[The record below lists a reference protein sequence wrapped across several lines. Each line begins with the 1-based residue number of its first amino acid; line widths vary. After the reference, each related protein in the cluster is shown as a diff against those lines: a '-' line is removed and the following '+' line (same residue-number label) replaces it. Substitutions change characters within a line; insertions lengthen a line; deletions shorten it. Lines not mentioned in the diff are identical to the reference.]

1 MRIYYLIVFILI
13 SVCILSQEIPPIQ
26 QFKSEISFAGNQNWM
41 ISQDEKG
48 AIYFANNKG
57 LLHFRGTEWELNTSP
72 NQSIIRSVKV
82 IDDKVCMGSYM
93 DFGYWEKSDTDKLIY
108 TSLAKELNIK
118 PLEDEQFWNIIDFGE
133 KIIFQ
138 SLDRLVITDV
148 GNKQKQ
154 FVETENTLL
163 KCYKV
168 DDKIYFQESEKGL
181 YELKSGKPVLICNQ
195 KILLDNIVV
204 GLFKV
209 NGRLLILTDKSGFY
223 FLDKNNLTKWKIEG
237 EKNFKNYKIYNS
249 IRLSDGSFALGSIS
263 NGFTLIDQYGNTII
277 ELNKSNGISN
287 NTILN
292 LFEDND
298 KNLWLG
304 LQTGINCINL
314 KSPILEYNDNQG
326 KVGGVCSSAT
336 VGNYFYLGTNHGLFY
351 KDINK
356 NQDFKM
362 ISGTEGQVWNLSK
375 INDELFCG
383 HDTGTFFVKN
393 TKAFKIGQT
402 PGSWMFKKHP
412 KFDNLILQGNYN
424 GIHILQKEYGKW
436 KYKNKLEGFDISSR
450 YFEIVNDT
458 TLLVSHE
465 YKGVFRITFNKE
477 LDKIHK
483 IQMDPSVKK
492 GINASLIKFDEEI
505 FYLNSEG
512 LFRFDKNR
520 LAFQK
525 DETLSKKINFEDYL
539 TGKMINDNNGRL
551 WIFSNNRIN
560 YLQRELFSDNLKF
573 ESFFFQN
580 NSRKNALGWEHVN
593 KYIDSKYIFGSGTGY
608 LLVDLDKIKSNKPQI
623 SIHKIIVKDNVQNFS
638 QVSATNNLELD
649 FEKNS
654 IQFYYTA
661 NNYQK
666 YEKVKYQYILEGY
679 DMGWSLWNETAD
691 VSFSNLPSGNYK
703 FAVRSKIGNEI
714 SDITEWFEFKIKPP
728 WYRSNLMYLIYAI
741 SMISIFILIN
751 KIYNNYYELERKK
764 LIKINKR
771 KLQIN
776 DLASQKELMKI
787 RNEKLQNDIEN
798 KNREIA
804 IATMSTVKRN
814 EFLNKIK
821 NELKNLETQPKIDR
835 LIKLINKNLK
845 KNEDWEFF
853 EKAFNNADKD
863 FLTKLKDLHPSLTHN
878 DLRLCAFLRLN
889 LLSKEI
895 APLLNISVRS
905 VEVKRY
911 RLRKKLNMNRDDS
924 ISDYFINL

>member
-1 MRIYYLIVFILI
+1 MA
-13 SVCILSQEIPPIQ
+13 QEVPPIQ
-26 QFKSEISFAGNQNWM
+26 DFKSDISFAGNQNWM
-41 ISQDEKG
+41 ISQDDNG
-48 AIYFANNKG
+48 TIYFANNKG
-57 LLHFRGTEWELNTSP
+57 LLHFGGTEWKLNTSP

-82 IDDKVCMGSYM
+82 IDDRICMGSYM
-93 DFGYWEKSDTDKLIY
+93 DFGYWEKSDTEELIY
-108 TSLAKELNIK
+108 TSLAKELNIEL
-118 PLEDEQFWNIIDFGE
+118 LEDEQFWNIIDFGE

-148 GNKQKQ
+148 GNKEKQ

-181 YELKSGKPVLICNQ
+181 YELKSGKPVLLCND
-195 KILLDNIVV
+195 KILLDNIIV

-209 NGRLLILTDKSGFY
+209 KGRLIILTDKSGFY
-223 FLDKNNLTKWKIEG
+223 FL
-237 EKNFKNYKIYNS
+237 EKNKLIKWEVDAIESFKNYKIYSS

-263 NGFTLIDQYGNTII
+263 NGIIWIDQYGKTIK

-292 LFEDND
+292 LFEDNNQ
-298 KNLWLG
+298 NLWLG

-314 KSPILEYNDNQG
+314 KSPILEYNDDYG
-326 KVGGVCSSAT
+326 KVGGVCASAT
-336 VGNYFYLGTNHGLFY
+336 LGDYFYLGTNHGLFY
-351 KDINK
+351 KEINEDK
-356 NQDFKM
+356 DFTIIK
-362 ISGTEGQVWNLSK
+362 GTEGQVWNLSI
-375 INDELFCG
+375 INNELFCC
-383 HDTGTFFVKN
+383 HDLGTFFIKKN
-393 TKAFKIGQT
+393 KASKIGETQ
-402 PGSWMFKKHP
+402 GSWTFKKHP
-412 KFDNLILQGNYN
+412 KFNDLILQGSYN
-424 GIHILQKEYGKW
+424 GIHILEKDSGNW

-450 YFEIVNDT
+450 YFEMVNDT

-465 YKGVFRITFNKE
+465 YKGVFKIFFNKQ
-477 LDKIHK
+477 LNNIYKIEME
-483 IQMDPSVKK
+483 QSVKK
-492 GINASLIKFDEEI
+492 GINASLIEFDEEI
-505 FYLNSEG
+505 FYLNSDG
-512 LFRFDKNR
+512 IFRYDRDRFT
-520 LAFQK
+520 FQK
-525 DETLSKKINFEDYL
+525 DENLSKKIRFEDYL
-539 TGKMINDNNGRL
+539 TGKMINDKNGRL

-560 YLQRELFSDNLKF
+560 YIQRELFSEKLKF
-573 ESFFFQN
+573 NSFFFQN

-593 KYIDSKYIFGSGTGY
+593 KYDDSNYIFGSGTGY
-608 LLVDLDKIKSNKPQI
+608 LLVDLNKIRSVKPQI
-623 SIHKIIVKDNVQNFS
+623 AIHKILVKDNIQNFS
-638 QVSATNNLELD
+638 QVSNKNYMELD

-654 IQFYYTA
+654 IQFHFTA

-666 YEKVKYQYILEGY
+666 YEKVYYQYLLEGY
-679 DMGWSLWNETAD
+679 ENNWSNWSDVPE

-703 FAVRSKIGNEI
+703 FIARSKIGNEI
-714 SDITEWFEFKIKPP
+714 SDNTNGFEFKIKPP
-728 WYRSNLMYLIYAI
+728 WYRSSTMFMVYFTAAVA
-741 SMISIFILIN
+741 IFILIN
-751 KIYNNYYELERKK
+751 KLYNSYYEKERKK

-787 RNEKLQNDIEN
+787 RNEKLQNDLEN
-798 KNREIA
+798 KNREVA
-804 IATMSTVKRN
+804 IATMSTIKRN

-821 NELKNLETQPKIDR
+821 NELKSIESQPKISR
-835 LIKLINKNLK
+835 LIKTINKNLK

-863 FLTKLKDLHPSLTHN
+863 FLARLKELHPVLTHN

-911 RLRKKLNMNRDDS
+911 RLRKKLNMSRDKS

>member
-1 MRIYYLIVFILI
+1 
-13 SVCILSQEIPPIQ
+13 
-26 QFKSEISFAGNQNWM
+26 
-41 ISQDEKG
+41 
-48 AIYFANNKG
+48 
-57 LLHFRGTEWELNTSP
+57 
-72 NQSIIRSVKV
+72 
-82 IDDKVCMGSYM
+82 
-93 DFGYWEKSDTDKLIY
+93 
-108 TSLAKELNIK
+108 
-118 PLEDEQFWNIIDFGE
+118 
-133 KIIFQ
+133 
-138 SLDRLVITDV
+138 
-148 GNKQKQ
+148 
-154 FVETENTLL
+154 
-163 KCYKV
+163 
-168 DDKIYFQESEKGL
+168 
-181 YELKSGKPVLICNQ
+181 
-195 KILLDNIVV
+195 
-204 GLFKV
+204 
-209 NGRLLILTDKSGFY
+209 
-223 FLDKNNLTKWKIEG
+223 
-237 EKNFKNYKIYNS
+237 
-249 IRLSDGSFALGSIS
+249 
-263 NGFTLIDQYGNTII
+263 
-277 ELNKSNGISN
+277 
-287 NTILN
+287 
-292 LFEDND
+292 
-298 KNLWLG
+298 
-304 LQTGINCINL
+304 
-314 KSPILEYNDNQG
+314 
-326 KVGGVCSSAT
+326 
-336 VGNYFYLGTNHGLFY
+336 
-351 KDINK
+351 
-356 NQDFKM
+356 
-362 ISGTEGQVWNLSK
+362 
-375 INDELFCG
+375 
-383 HDTGTFFVKN
+383 
-393 TKAFKIGQT
+393 
-402 PGSWMFKKHP
+402 
-412 KFDNLILQGNYN
+412 
-424 GIHILQKEYGKW
+424 
-436 KYKNKLEGFDISSR
+436 
-450 YFEIVNDT
+450 
-458 TLLVSHE
+458 
-465 YKGVFRITFNKE
+465 
-477 LDKIHK
+477 
-483 IQMDPSVKK
+483 MDPSVKK

-593 KYIDSKYIFGSGTGY
+593 KYVDSKYIFGSGTGY

-623 SIHKIIVKDNVQNFS
+623 SIHKIIVKDNFQNFS
-638 QVSATNNLELD
+638 QVSASNNLELD

-679 DMGWSLWNETAD
+679 DMGWSLWNETTD

-728 WYRSNLMYLIYAI
+728 WYRSNLMYIIYAI
-741 SMISIFILIN
+741 SMVSIFILIN

-821 NELKNLETQPKIDR
+821 NELKNLENQPKIDR

>member
-593 KYIDSKYIFGSGTGY
+593 KYVDSKYIFGSGTGY

-638 QVSATNNLELD
+638 QVSAKNNLELD

-654 IQFYYTA
+654 IQFCYTA

-679 DMGWSLWNETAD
+679 DMGWSSWNEAPD

>member
-13 SVCILSQEIPPIQ
+13 SVCALSQEIPPIQ

-356 NQDFKM
+356 DQDFKM
-362 ISGTEGQVWNLSK
+362 IYGTEGQVWNLSK

-402 PGSWMFKKHP
+402 PGSWIFKKHP

-465 YKGVFRITFNKE
+465 YKGVFKITFNKE

-551 WIFSNNRIN
+551 WIFSNNRVN

-593 KYIDSKYIFGSGTGY
+593 KYVDSKYIFGSGTGY

-638 QVSATNNLELD
+638 QVSAKNNLELD

-679 DMGWSLWNETAD
+679 DMGWSLWNDTPD
-691 VSFSNLPSGNYK
+691 VSFSNLPSGSYK

>member
-1 MRIYYLIVFILI
+1 MRIYYLLPFIAI
-13 SVCILSQEIPPIQ
+13 SFLALAQEIPPIQ

-41 ISQDEKG
+41 ISQDNKG

-57 LLHFRGTEWELNTSP
+57 LLHFRGTEWKLNTSP

-82 IDDKVCMGSYM
+82 IDDKVCTGSYM
-93 DFGYWEKSDTDKLIY
+93 DFGYWEKSDTDTLTYI
-108 TSLAKELNIK
+108 SLARKLNIK

-148 GNKQKQ
+148 GSKQKQ
-154 FVETENTLL
+154 FIETENTLL

-181 YELKSGKPVLICNQ
+181 FELKSGKPVLLCNQ
-195 KILLDNIVV
+195 KILLDNIIV

-209 NGRLLILTDKSGFY
+209 KGKLLILTDKSGFY
-223 FLDKNNLTKWKIEG
+223 FLEKNNLTKWEIEG
-237 EKNFKNYKIYNS
+237 EKFFKNYKIYNS

-263 NGFTLIDQYGNTII
+263 NGLTWIDQYGKTIM

-292 LFEDND
+292 LYEDND
-298 KNLWLG
+298 QNLWLG

-314 KSPILEYNDNQG
+314 KSPILEYNDNEG

-336 VGNYFYLGTNHGLFY
+336 LGNYFYLGTNHGLFY
-351 KDINK
+351 KEINK

-362 ISGTEGQVWNLSK
+362 ISGTEGQVWNLSN

-383 HDTGTFFVKN
+383 HDTGTFIIEKN
-393 TKAFKIGQT
+393 KAYKIGQT
-402 PGSWMFKKHP
+402 PGSWTFKKHP
-412 KFDNLILQGNYN
+412 KLDNIVLQGNYN
-424 GIHILQKEYGKW
+424 GIHILQKKYGNW
-436 KYKNKLEGFDISSR
+436 KYKNKLEGFNISSR

-458 TLLVSHE
+458 TILVSHE
-465 YKGVFRITFNKE
+465 YKGVFKIFFNKY
-477 LDKIHK
+477 LNNIHN
-483 IQMDPSVKK
+483 IEIDQSVKK
-492 GINASLIKFDEEI
+492 GINASLIKFDEEV

-512 LFRFDKNR
+512 IFRFDIPSFK
-520 LAFQK
+520 FQK
-525 DETLSKKINFEDYL
+525 DEILSKKINFEDYL
-539 TGKMINDNNGRL
+539 TGKMINDKNGRL

-560 YLQRELFSDNLKF
+560 FIQRELFSDNLKF

-593 KYIDSKYIFGSGTGY
+593 KYDDSKYIFGSGTGY
-608 LLVDLDKIKSNKPQI
+608 LLVDLDKIKSVKPI
-623 SIHKIIVKDNVQNFS
+623 IAIHKILVKDNIQNFS
-638 QVSATNNLELD
+638 QVSSKNELKLD
-649 FEKNS
+649 FKKNS

-661 NNYQK
+661 TNYQK
-666 YEKVKYQYILEGY
+666 YEKVTYQYILKGY
-679 DMGWSLWNETAD
+679 DLDWSAWSEVPE
-691 VSFSNLPSGNYK
+691 VSFSNLPNGDYK
-703 FAVRSKIGNEI
+703 FIVRSKIGNEI
-714 SDITEWFEFKIKPP
+714 SDKTESFEFEIKPP
-728 WYRSNLMYLIYAI
+728 WYRSSLMLSIYAI
-741 SMISIFILIN
+741 SIILIFILIN
-751 KIYNNYYELERKK
+751 KLYNNYYEFERKK

-776 DLASQKELMKI
+776 DLASQKELMKM

-814 EFLNKIK
+814 DFLNKIK
-821 NELKNLETQPKIDR
+821 NELKNLETQPKINR

-863 FLTKLKDLHPSLTHN
+863 FLTKLKELHPSLTHN

-889 LLSKEI
+889 LISKEI

-911 RLRKKLNMNRDDS
+911 RLRKKLNMNRDES

>member
-1 MRIYYLIVFILI
+1 
-13 SVCILSQEIPPIQ
+13 
-26 QFKSEISFAGNQNWM
+26 
-41 ISQDEKG
+41 
-48 AIYFANNKG
+48 
-57 LLHFRGTEWELNTSP
+57 
-72 NQSIIRSVKV
+72 
-82 IDDKVCMGSYM
+82 
-93 DFGYWEKSDTDKLIY
+93 
-108 TSLAKELNIK
+108 
-118 PLEDEQFWNIIDFGE
+118 
-133 KIIFQ
+133 
-138 SLDRLVITDV
+138 
-148 GNKQKQ
+148 
-154 FVETENTLL
+154 
-163 KCYKV
+163 
-168 DDKIYFQESEKGL
+168 
-181 YELKSGKPVLICNQ
+181 
-195 KILLDNIVV
+195 
-204 GLFKV
+204 
-209 NGRLLILTDKSGFY
+209 
-223 FLDKNNLTKWKIEG
+223 
-237 EKNFKNYKIYNS
+237 
-249 IRLSDGSFALGSIS
+249 
-263 NGFTLIDQYGNTII
+263 
-277 ELNKSNGISN
+277 
-287 NTILN
+287 
-292 LFEDND
+292 
-298 KNLWLG
+298 
-304 LQTGINCINL
+304 
-314 KSPILEYNDNQG
+314 
-326 KVGGVCSSAT
+326 
-336 VGNYFYLGTNHGLFY
+336 
-351 KDINK
+351 
-356 NQDFKM
+356 
-362 ISGTEGQVWNLSK
+362 
-375 INDELFCG
+375 
-383 HDTGTFFVKN
+383 
-393 TKAFKIGQT
+393 
-402 PGSWMFKKHP
+402 MFKKHP

-465 YKGVFRITFNKE
+465 YKGVFKITFNKE

-593 KYIDSKYIFGSGTGY
+593 KYVDSKYIFGSGTGY

-638 QVSATNNLELD
+638 QVSAKNNLELD

-661 NNYQK
+661 SNYQK

-679 DMGWSLWNETAD
+679 DMGWSSWNETPD

>member
-13 SVCILSQEIPPIQ
+13 SVCTLSQEIPPIQ

-209 NGRLLILTDKSGFY
+209 NGRLLVLTDKSGFY

-356 NQDFKM
+356 DQDFKM

-593 KYIDSKYIFGSGTGY
+593 KYVDSKYIFGSGTGY

-679 DMGWSLWNETAD
+679 DIGWSLWNETPD

>member
-356 NQDFKM
+356 DQDFKM

-512 LFRFDKNR
+512 LFRFDKNK

-525 DETLSKKINFEDYL
+525 DQTLSKKINFEDYL

-593 KYIDSKYIFGSGTGY
+593 KYVDSKYIFGSGTGY

-661 NNYQK
+661 SNYQK

-679 DMGWSLWNETAD
+679 DMGWSSWNETPD

-787 RNEKLQNDIEN
+787 RNEKLKNDIEN

-804 IATMSTVKRN
+804 IATMSTLKRN

-821 NELKNLETQPKIDR
+821 NELNNLETQPKIDR

>member
-1 MRIYYLIVFILI
+1 
-13 SVCILSQEIPPIQ
+13 
-26 QFKSEISFAGNQNWM
+26 
-41 ISQDEKG
+41 
-48 AIYFANNKG
+48 
-57 LLHFRGTEWELNTSP
+57 
-72 NQSIIRSVKV
+72 
-82 IDDKVCMGSYM
+82 
-93 DFGYWEKSDTDKLIY
+93 
-108 TSLAKELNIK
+108 
-118 PLEDEQFWNIIDFGE
+118 
-133 KIIFQ
+133 
-138 SLDRLVITDV
+138 
-148 GNKQKQ
+148 
-154 FVETENTLL
+154 LL

-204 GLFKV
+204 GIFKV

-237 EKNFKNYKIYNS
+237 EKNFENYKIYNS

-263 NGFTLIDQYGNTII
+263 NGFTLIDKYGNTII

-465 YKGVFRITFNKE
+465 YKGVFKITFNNE

-593 KYIDSKYIFGSGTGY
+593 KYVDSKYIFGSGTGY

-638 QVSATNNLELD
+638 QVSASNNLELD

-679 DMGWSLWNETAD
+679 DMGWSLWNETTD

-728 WYRSNLMYLIYAI
+728 WYRSNLMYIIYAI
-741 SMISIFILIN
+741 SMVSIFILIN

-821 NELKNLETQPKIDR
+821 NELKNLENQPKIDR

-911 RLRKKLNMNRDDS
+911 RLRKKLNMNRDES
-924 ISDYFINL
+924 ISDYFMNL

>member
-1 MRIYYLIVFILI
+1 M
-13 SVCILSQEIPPIQ
+13 
-26 QFKSEISFAGNQNWM
+26 
-41 ISQDEKG
+41 
-48 AIYFANNKG
+48 
-57 LLHFRGTEWELNTSP
+57 
-72 NQSIIRSVKV
+72 
-82 IDDKVCMGSYM
+82 
-93 DFGYWEKSDTDKLIY
+93 
-108 TSLAKELNIK
+108 
-118 PLEDEQFWNIIDFGE
+118 
-133 KIIFQ
+133 
-138 SLDRLVITDV
+138 
-148 GNKQKQ
+148 
-154 FVETENTLL
+154 
-163 KCYKV
+163 
-168 DDKIYFQESEKGL
+168 
-181 YELKSGKPVLICNQ
+181 
-195 KILLDNIVV
+195 
-204 GLFKV
+204 
-209 NGRLLILTDKSGFY
+209 TDKSGFY

-356 NQDFKM
+356 DQDFKM

-593 KYIDSKYIFGSGTGY
+593 KYVDSKYIFGSGTGY

-679 DMGWSLWNETAD
+679 DIGWSLWNETPD

-728 WYRSNLMYLIYAI
+728 WYRSNLMYLIYTI

>member
-1 MRIYYLIVFILI
+1 
-13 SVCILSQEIPPIQ
+13 
-26 QFKSEISFAGNQNWM
+26 
-41 ISQDEKG
+41 
-48 AIYFANNKG
+48 
-57 LLHFRGTEWELNTSP
+57 
-72 NQSIIRSVKV
+72 
-82 IDDKVCMGSYM
+82 
-93 DFGYWEKSDTDKLIY
+93 
-108 TSLAKELNIK
+108 
-118 PLEDEQFWNIIDFGE
+118 
-133 KIIFQ
+133 
-138 SLDRLVITDV
+138 
-148 GNKQKQ
+148 
-154 FVETENTLL
+154 
-163 KCYKV
+163 
-168 DDKIYFQESEKGL
+168 
-181 YELKSGKPVLICNQ
+181 
-195 KILLDNIVV
+195 
-204 GLFKV
+204 
-209 NGRLLILTDKSGFY
+209 
-223 FLDKNNLTKWKIEG
+223 
-237 EKNFKNYKIYNS
+237 
-249 IRLSDGSFALGSIS
+249 
-263 NGFTLIDQYGNTII
+263 
-277 ELNKSNGISN
+277 
-287 NTILN
+287 
-292 LFEDND
+292 
-298 KNLWLG
+298 
-304 LQTGINCINL
+304 
-314 KSPILEYNDNQG
+314 
-326 KVGGVCSSAT
+326 
-336 VGNYFYLGTNHGLFY
+336 
-351 KDINK
+351 
-356 NQDFKM
+356 
-362 ISGTEGQVWNLSK
+362 
-375 INDELFCG
+375 
-383 HDTGTFFVKN
+383 
-393 TKAFKIGQT
+393 
-402 PGSWMFKKHP
+402 
-412 KFDNLILQGNYN
+412 
-424 GIHILQKEYGKW
+424 
-436 KYKNKLEGFDISSR
+436 
-450 YFEIVNDT
+450 
-458 TLLVSHE
+458 
-465 YKGVFRITFNKE
+465 
-477 LDKIHK
+477 
-483 IQMDPSVKK
+483 
-492 GINASLIKFDEEI
+492 
-505 FYLNSEG
+505 
-512 LFRFDKNR
+512 
-520 LAFQK
+520 
-525 DETLSKKINFEDYL
+525 
-539 TGKMINDNNGRL
+539 MINDNNGRL

-593 KYIDSKYIFGSGTGY
+593 KYVDSKYIFGSGTGY

-638 QVSATNNLELD
+638 QVSASNNLELD

-654 IQFYYTA
+654 IHFYYTA

-679 DMGWSLWNETAD
+679 DMGWSLWNETTD

-728 WYRSNLMYLIYAI
+728 WYRSNLMYIIYAI
-741 SMISIFILIN
+741 SMVSIFILIN

-821 NELKNLETQPKIDR
+821 NELKNLENQPKIDR

-911 RLRKKLNMNRDDS
+911 RLRKKLNMNRDDN
-924 ISDYFINL
+924 ISDYFMNL